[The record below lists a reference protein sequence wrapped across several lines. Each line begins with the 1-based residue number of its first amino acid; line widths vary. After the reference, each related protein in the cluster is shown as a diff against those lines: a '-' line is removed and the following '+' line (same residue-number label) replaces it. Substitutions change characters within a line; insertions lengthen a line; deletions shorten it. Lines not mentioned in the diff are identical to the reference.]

1 MTDHE
6 TRSDHRVHDRPRP
19 VWSYVAA
26 YPERADD
33 LDLDRVLRE
42 WLVPLV
48 AQWAG
53 RGERWFF
60 LRFVDEHGPHV
71 RFRLLADPDV
81 ADALHHELFV
91 ARRVRLVSRGPGS
104 RSWMLGAVSSTTEA
118 GGTVRLLADQYEPE
132 TGKWGSGAPL
142 AAAERAFCSSSE
154 SVLAAVAD
162 GALDEEARVR
172 LAAAA
177 QLAVVRAWSPP
188 PDVVRA
194 FAHAHRDWW
203 AGPATAQ
210 DASRPSASR
219 LREIVREVV
228 DADDGTV
235 RTPHAEHVVAGPH
248 APGRPL
254 AYYLHHHLHLTANRL
269 GLTPFQEST
278 LAGALGDLAP
288 SAPDPERERGHL
300 A

>member
-1 MTDHE
+1 MTAHE
-6 TRSDHRVHDRPRP
+6 ARAGERADRRP
-19 VWSYVAA
+19 PEVWSYVSA

-42 WLVPLV
+42 WLVPL
-48 AQWAG
+48 AARWEP

-71 RFRLLADPDV
+71 RFRLLSDPDV

-91 ARRVRLVSRGPGS
+91 ARRRPLVGRGASSRTS
-104 RSWMLGAVSSTTEA
+104 MLGAVSSSTDG
-118 GGTVRLLADQYEPE
+118 GGTVRLIGGLYEPE

-142 AAAERAFCSSSE
+142 AAAERAFSSS
-154 SVLAAVAD
+154 SAPVLAAVAD
-162 GALDEEARVR
+162 RGLDEEARVR
-172 LAAAA
+172 IAATA

-188 PDVVRA
+188 ADVIRA

-203 AGPATAQ
+203 AGPATVQ
-210 DASRPSASR
+210 DAARPSAAR
-219 LREIVREVV
+219 LREIVEEVV
-228 DADDGTV
+228 DATDGNAW
-235 RTPHAEHVVAGPH
+235 TPYAEHVVAGPH

-288 SAPDPERERGHL
+288 AAARPERERGHL